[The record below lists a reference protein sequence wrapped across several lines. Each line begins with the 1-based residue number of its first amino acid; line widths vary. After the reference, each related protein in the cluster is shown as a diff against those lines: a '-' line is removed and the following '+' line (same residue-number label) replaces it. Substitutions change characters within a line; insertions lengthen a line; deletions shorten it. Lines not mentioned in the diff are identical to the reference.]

1 MLVTKFDK
9 SYFNLYS
16 YKKSIDFSIR
26 LDKIV
31 KELYNECIRSPRF
44 NIYISPLIKPHKV
57 KQTCVYLF
65 IKLYKVRGDWQD
77 SPLPSSQINS
87 TNHIGV

>member
-44 NIYISPLIKPHKV
+44 NIYIYPLIKPNKV
-57 KQTCVYLF
+57 SETCVYL
-65 IKLYKVRGDWQD
+65 L
-77 SPLPSSQINS
+77 
-87 TNHIGV
+87 